1 VAAGLVAAG
10 VLVGIVAVV
19 VGVYAVARSR
29 SRGLEPGRPDRVSEE
44 VVSGLMV
51 ELRKWQAEAAHWKST
66 AERLHRRL
74 DERD

>member
-1 VAAGLVAAG
+1 
-10 VLVGIVAVV
+10 
-19 VGVYAVARSR
+19 
-29 SRGLEPGRPDRVSEE
+29 
-44 VVSGLMV
+44 VSGLMV